1 MPFGLSVHWKNGHL
15 TVHVHQIGPLQ
26 YLPMMLGH
34 FEKLCWLAFPIS
46 EDYTILDHG
55 LRTLHKCKVIFRNSH
70 KPTSIVRHKSHLNTT
85 NQGCWLVTVWVK
97 NHMVC
102 MCPCKKKE
110 RIHINLHLI
119 ASYEEEKKHHLPC
132 FEMEVPPIPPAM
144 YSLHFSFLLIHH
156 PFLNAYGTNW
166 CTADKIS
173 LPQPH
178 AAEQGVLL
186 ERQHCPW
193 PECKQCLILQHPPRG
208 LCASIETMSFSQFFL
223 RGAERE
229 WKTCDTSFWSWK

>member
-1 MPFGLSVHWKNGHL
+1 MNCISHTQCANVCTCYKHPLTLYMISWNALIQCGFHFQGFNSLQTMCCYNRLQTEIHKINLGLSVHWKNGHL

-102 MCPCKKKE
+102 MCPCKKKRE
-110 RIHINLHLI
+110 NPYKSTPYCFIWRGKKAPFALLWDGG
-119 ASYEEEKKHHLPC
+119 APYTSYYV
-132 FEMEVPPIPPAM
+132 FSAFFFPPHSSSFSKCIWDKLM
-144 YSLHFSFLLIHH
+144 YS
-156 PFLNAYGTNW
+156 G
-166 CTADKIS
+166 
-173 LPQPH
+173 
-178 AAEQGVLL
+178 
-186 ERQHCPW
+186 
-193 PECKQCLILQHPPRG
+193 
-208 LCASIETMSFSQFFL
+208 
-223 RGAERE
+223 
-229 WKTCDTSFWSWK
+229 